1 MDRELWGLLTI
12 GQICKLY
19 LYNNEHSLAL
29 SFHNTHI
36 RKFCDFSRIW
46 GVGEDTFEFWSWMA
60 RQ

>member
-1 MDRELWGLLTI
+1 MGFLTTD
-12 GQICKLY
+12 QICKLY
-19 LYNNEHSLAL
+19 MYNNEHSLAL

-36 RKFCDFSRIW
+36 RKFCDFSRVW